1 MKNEESS
8 VRNEESSVKNEESSV
23 KNEESIVRNEES
35 VLLPKI
41 SFTSFTVGDIVLFMP
56 TGPM

>member
-1 MKNEESS
+1 
-8 VRNEESSVKNEESSV
+8 VKNEESSV
-23 KNEESIVRNEES
+23 KNEESIARNEESGVKNEES